1 MIGVVVFFWIA
12 TLGIHYTNTWYG
24 DYLPISDSQ
33 AYDNTGNLYNVTNI
47 LTPKFTLDLDA
58 YQAYSPLFLSTTFG
72 LTYGLSFAAIASVI
86 VHTALFHGA
95 DLWKRTRNIRTDDE
109 DVHLR

>member
-1 MIGVVVFFWIA
+1 M
-12 TLGIHYTNTWYG
+12 
-24 DYLPISDSQ
+24 SDSQ

-47 LTPKFTLDLDA
+47 LTPDFTLDLAA
-58 YQAYSPLFLSTTFG
+58 YKAYSPLFLSTTFG

-86 VHTALFHGA
+86 VHTALFHGN
-95 DLWKRTRNIRTDDE
+95 DLWQRLRNFRNDEE